1 MSAGAVE
8 LRDLVEQERERFGAH
23 ALSVVVVD
31 AGDVVLAD
39 GFGRRDPE
47 QDLPATAQTL
57 FAIASDTKAFV
68 AAACAVLVDEGLLEW
83 DRPVREYLPG
93 FRLMDP
99 AATEL
104 VTVRD
109 LLSHRTGLPRH
120 DALNV
125 WGGARLPLDE
135 VVRRLRHLQPSAPLR
150 QTWQYNNLA
159 YVTAGHLL
167 GVLTGSDWTAVV
179 QDRLLDP
186 LGMTATCFDRAVA
199 EKTGDVAVGY
209 ADSGPVPLRGDG
221 RRGPAGG
228 ILSNAEDMSRWV
240 LARLGQ
246 PTADGRRVLSD
257 AALRELHTPAM
268 VEPAGFAAFPEI
280 VKTGYALAASTFGYR
295 GLRVVHHGGNI
306 DGFASDVLLAPDAG
320 HAVVVLSNATGSGV
334 RDALPLAVLD
344 RLAGLDPLPWGER
357 WHRSMGSIRSG
368 MVAAREHAQA
378 QDGTPGRPPSRPLE
392 ELAGRYTHPA
402 YDVLEVRVDEGALH
416 VGWHEIDGIT
426 ARHRDADVWDLVVP
440 GYDMALTLSFRSGP
454 HGVEDVLVPLEPTV
468 DAVVFRRL
476 PPELNEQ
483 DEARLLGT
491 YAMGELRLHVARE
504 AGGLVADVR
513 GMARL
518 PLQART
524 PTRFT
529 VPGRSGVLADFAGP
543 PDDPATRVVLTPYG
557 VFERAPHA

>member
-1 MSAGAVE
+1 VSAGGEE
-8 LRDLVEQERERFGAH
+8 LRALVEHERIRFGAN
-23 ALSVVVVD
+23 ALSIVVVA
-31 AGDVVLAD
+31 AGDVLVAD
-39 GFGRRDPE
+39 GFGLRDVE

-68 AAACAVLVDEGLLEW
+68 AAACAVLVDDGLLEW
-83 DRPVREYLPG
+83 DRPVREYLPE
-93 FRLMDP
+93 FRLMDSS
-99 AATEL
+99 ATEL

-179 QDRLLDP
+179 QERLLDP
-186 LGMTATCFDRAVA
+186 LGMSSTCFDRAVA
-199 EKTGDVAVGY
+199 EKTGDYAVGY
-209 ADSGPVPLRGDG
+209 SDAGPVPLRSDG

-240 LARLGQ
+240 LARLGR
-246 PTADGRRVLSD
+246 PTPDGRRVLSD
-257 AALRELHTPAM
+257 SALRELHTPAM
-268 VEPAGFAAFPEI
+268 VEPAGFAAFPEV
-280 VKTGYALAASTFGYR
+280 VKTGYGLAASMFGYR

-306 DGFASDVLLAPDAG
+306 DGFACDVLLAPDAG

-344 RLAGLDPLPWGER
+344 RLTGLDPLPWGER
-357 WHRSMGSIRSG
+357 WDSSMGSIRAG

-378 QDGTPGRPPSRPLE
+378 QGAEPAPPPRRSLE
-392 ELAGRYTHPA
+392 DLAGRYSHPA
-402 YDVLEVRVDEGALH
+402 YDLLEVSVTDGALQ
-416 VGWHEIDGIT
+416 VAWHDIDGIT
-426 ARHRDADVWDLVVP
+426 VRHRGADVWDLVVP
-440 GYDMALTLSFRSGP
+440 GYEMALTLAFRSGP
-454 HGVEDVLVPLEPTV
+454 HGVEDVLVPLEPSV

-476 PPELNEQ
+476 APELPEQ

-504 AGGLVADVR
+504 ADGLVADVR
-513 GMARL
+513 GMVRL
-518 PLQART
+518 PLEPRSA
-524 PTRFT
+524 TRFT
-529 VPGRSGVLADFAGP
+529 VPGRSGVLAEFLGTATR
-543 PDDPATRVVLTPYG
+543 PASRVVLTPYG
-557 VFERAPHA
+557 VFERADHV